1 MQKYIPAN
9 MQKYMAG
16 GGTHRQTEIN
26 AGRQTENHTGTDM
39 CRQAASKAEIFAC
52 RLRAGSVIPA

>member
-1 MQKYIPAN
+1 